1 MPAASDWILIT
12 YRLPADS
19 SRARVA
25 VWREVRRSGALH
37 VQPSVVAYPAGD
49 GFREAVEAFRA
60 EVERVGGETLTVA
73 AQPLDAR
80 DAQRLTGAWNQ
91 ARDDEYH
98 ELEDKCRAFLDEIEH
113 EFAIAKFTTAEL
125 EEEEAE
131 LDKLERWRQ
140 RIGLRDLHQAPG
152 APAADSALTAA
163 RDALRRYTDAVFEHT
178 QLE

>member
-1 MPAASDWILIT
+1 MTGSVEWILIT

-37 VQPSVVAYPAGD
+37 VQPSVVAFPATD
-49 GFREAVEAFRA
+49 GFREAVDSFRA
-60 EVERVGGETLTVA
+60 EVERVGGQTLTVA

-91 ARDDEYH
+91 ARDEEYT
-98 ELEDKCRAFLDEIEH
+98 ELAGKCRAFLEEIDH
-113 EFAIAKFTTAEL
+113 EFAIAKFTLAEL

-131 LDKLERWRQ
+131 LDKLQRWRQ
-140 RIGLRDLHQAPG
+140 RVAQRDLHHAPQAQ
-152 APAADSALTAA
+152 AADSALDTA
-163 RDALRRYTDAVFEHT
+163 RGALERYTQAVYEHT
-178 QLE
+178 QPE